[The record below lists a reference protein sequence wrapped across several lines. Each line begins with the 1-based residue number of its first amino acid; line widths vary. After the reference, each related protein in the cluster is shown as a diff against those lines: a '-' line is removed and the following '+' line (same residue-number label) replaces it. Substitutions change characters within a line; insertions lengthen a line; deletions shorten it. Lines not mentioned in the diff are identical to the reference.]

1 MARKVRISDD
11 VTTYQIKKVK
21 FTSSD
26 NHESVKSLKSTKEN
40 NDMSNTIMGTMS
52 DDIQF
57 RGQRCKEQFFADT
70 GANLNIVGLQVARDN
85 KLRIT
90 KIKTPKQIIDASR
103 NPLDIVGE
111 CSFYV
116 KLDVFAGKLKKM
128 DAMVLRGNDVD
139 REVLISGQLLKK

>member
-1 MARKVRISDD
+1 MARKVCISDD

-21 FTSSD
+21 FTASD
-26 NHESVKSLKSTKEN
+26 IRDSVKSLKSAKEN

-57 RGQRCKEQFFADT
+57 RGQRCKEQFLADT
-70 GANLNIVGLQVARDN
+70 GANLNVVSLQVARDN

-90 KIKTPKQIIDASR
+90 KIPTPKQIIDTSG

-111 CSFYV
+111 RTFYV
-116 KLDVFAGKLKKM
+116 KLYIFAGLKGV
-128 DAMVLRGNDVD
+128 A
-139 REVLISGQLLKK
+139 QW